1 MNLKPMEVNSM
12 LCPECCEEEMRVVDA
27 TGEGDPCWECPMCH
41 YVTDYERGEEGP
53 VWDGKDDAKL
63 LKIEA

>member
-1 MNLKPMEVNSM
+1 M